1 MTAGSIFSQINWVD
15 IFVLILL
22 IRATYV
28 GLRCGLLGEIFKTL
42 GIIAALFVSIRYHS
56 NLAQFLTQ
64 QVFFSKLSLPVN
76 QGISFACLL
85 LAVML
90 IFKLGWFIAQSIMQ
104 LKLKVAGSVEKI
116 GGVICGF
123 IRGGIVAS
131 LILFALNLLPL
142 DYLKK
147 SINEDSWSGS
157 RLIKVG
163 PAIHHTII
171 KFSLSEKEE

>member
-1 MTAGSIFSQINWVD
+1 MPAGSIFSQINWVD

-22 IRATYV
+22 IRTSYV
-28 GLRCGLLGEIFKTL
+28 GLRCGLLGEIFKIL
-42 GIIAALFVSIRYHS
+42 GIIAALFVSIRYYS
-56 NLAQFLTQ
+56 NLAQFLTT

-76 QGISFACLL
+76 RGISFVCLL

-90 IFKLGWFIAQSIMQ
+90 IFKLGRFIARFIMQ
-104 LKLKVAGSVEKI
+104 LEVADPLKRM

-123 IRGGIVAS
+123 IRGGIIAS

-171 KFSLSEKEE
+171 KFSPGEKNK